1 MFDLIRKILQTKT
14 VTKTR
19 LFDEAPS
26 RFRGKPIFTSNECT
40 GCESCVTS
48 CPANAIDVHK
58 TGSSITL
65 SLSYAYCIFCGI
77 CAEQCDSKMIQVT
90 NEYRLAARDKESL
103 TNTIN
108 KSIKISDSLPA
119 GKGGKCDEY

>member
-1 MFDLIRKILQTKT
+1 
-14 VTKTR
+14 

-48 CPANAIDVHK
+48 CPANAIDVQK
-58 TGSSITL
+58 KGSSITL
-65 SLSYAYCIFCGI
+65 TLSYASCIFCGI
-77 CAEQCDSKMIQVT
+77 CAEQCDPKTIQVT
-90 NEYRLAARDKESL
+90 NEYRLATREKESL

-108 KSIKISDSLPA
+108 IPIKTSELLPTR
-119 GKGGKCDEY
+119 KGGGYDENRNRRKGFRMETAEKN